1 MSNLDDETLAILSG
15 LNAAQPTTQQIDYSG
30 FMDNFQ
36 PVLNQ
41 PNYFVPQQ
49 GLLQNTPTLDTLS
62 DLDVMQQRPQSL
74 LNMIDQYPTLE
85 SDFQRSFAVNPDT
98 FNMNVYQRLPYD
110 PAFWESFVNQG
121 GSTTDDGI
129 DLTGLGA
136 AGLIGAG
143 ATSLLGG
150 ENGSGTN
157 GGSSTITGGSGNDD
171 GDGGTTNGG
180 TSVITIGGNTI
191 SSTGGSTNGGSTDGG
206 STTEKITLSGTDT
219 SEDNS
224 TLDGS
229 NNNNLIT
236 VSSVIGGTGNDNLEI
251 DNSGSNVVKT
261 SANTNT
267 SLGSLIN
274 SVDTTSQ
281 ATATNDINTL
291 INSNVLSNNATSLLT
306 SLIDSGVPIKTA
318 VGNVIQVTAGN
329 ITDTYTSTSNLIN
342 PATLDTNAYSGYNI
356 GTDIATGGDA
366 FKSILGLD
374 SDITGAYDAY
384 GFDATGFSPDF
395 KVVDVVENGI
405 KIGEKVVQKNF
416 FDKQIDKF
424 GNFINNPINEGF
436 GAVGS
441 GLNDATSFTG
451 GEALAL
457 GGGLLS
463 GLDAIEDGNVSNVFN
478 AAAGVGASG
487 LLGGAA
493 YNTAMIPATATAA
506 AVPVGGAASGIQ
518 GLATNPATAI
528 IGTALFI
535 ANQLDAPPS
544 GKTGSG
550 AFDYNTS
557 TNTEFGMAGDK
568 FKQSHVDQASAI
580 SQGIGTAVNAIAS
593 DYGLNVEGDHL
604 VETGRERPLSLSFGD
619 QESEQTSDNR
629 LNYSAETGDITNST
643 DTMKRFYYTG
653 TDGNDGT
660 ALADNVIKGTNLLSL
675 KAIANGEDTINM
687 QDFRLP
693 ARSESDVKNQ
703 YLLMGLDETAANALT
718 SASQQATP
726 ETAGLLGGILYANT
740 SNEDLFLTD
749 TEKTSL
755 LEKGYTEE
763 QLDEILYG

>member
-36 PVLNQ
+36 PVQNY

-62 DLDVMQQRPQSL
+62 DLDVMQQRPQL
-74 LNMIDQYPTLE
+74 VTNMLDQYPTLE
-85 SDFQRSFAVNPDT
+85 SDFQRSFAVSPDT

-150 ENGSGTN
+150 ENGSVPN

-306 SLIDSGVPIKTA
+306 SLIDNGVPIKTA

-342 PATLDTNAYSGYNI
+342 PVTLDTDLGLNI
-356 GTDIATGGDA
+356 GTDIATGADA

-374 SDITGAYDAY
+374 GDITGAYDAY

-451 GEALAL
+451 GEAFAL

-463 GLDAIEDGNVSNVFN
+463 ALDAIEDGNVSNVFN
-478 AAAGVGASG
+478 AAAGIGASG

-580 SQGIGTAVNAIAS
+580 SQGIGTAINTIA
-593 DYGLNVEGDHL
+593 DGYGLNVEGDHL

-660 ALADNVIKGTNLLSL
+660 ALADNVIKGTSLLSL